1 MTAHMCVMYVESHT
15 LASLCYSSSLSDL
28 PQAVGSCRST
38 DVPPFP
44 TLQNYVPT
52 LDDVLHSRKATKY
65 IIDYRL
71 KIKRV
76 NFRFVD
82 VGGQRSQRQKWFQCF
97 DDVTAILFLVGSS
110 EFDQNLMEDR
120 LTNRLVESRSIFET
134 IVNNDCFRHVAIILF
149 FNKTDLLE
157 EKIKVKNI
165 KDSFPNF
172 VGDPR
177 DMEDVK
183 AFMVD
188 MFNMVRAA
196 KDADMYHHFTTAT
209 DTNNIKYVFQA
220 VHDTILIRHI
230 QELMLT

>member
-1 MTAHMCVMYVESHT
+1 M
-15 LASLCYSSSLSDL
+15 
-28 PQAVGSCRST
+28 
-38 DVPPFP
+38 
-44 TLQNYVPT
+44 
-52 LDDVLHSRKATKY
+52 
-65 IIDYRL
+65 
-71 KIKRV
+71 
-76 NFRFVD
+76 
-82 VGGQRSQRQKWFQCF
+82 GGQRSQRQKWFQCF

-157 EKIKVKNI
+157 EKIKVKSI
-165 KDSFPNF
+165 KDHFPNF
-172 VGDPR
+172 VGDPH
-177 DMEDVK
+177 DVDDVK
-183 AFMVD
+183 AFLVD
-188 MFNMVRAA
+188 MFNMVRAT
-196 KDADMYHHFTTAT
+196 KEVDMYHHFTTAT